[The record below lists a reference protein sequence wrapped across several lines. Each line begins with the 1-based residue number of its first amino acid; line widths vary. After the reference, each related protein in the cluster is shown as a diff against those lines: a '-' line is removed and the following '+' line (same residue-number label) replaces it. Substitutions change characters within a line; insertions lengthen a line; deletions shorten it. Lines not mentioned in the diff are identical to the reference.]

1 MKWKKR
7 IGIWIV
13 VSLSLQF
20 LGLYYINHNFLA
32 NDSKVVT
39 KKFVYD
45 KSKIIKNKDIIVPT
59 NAKNILVSYDAK
71 YLSYYENEE
80 LKIVDCSD
88 GKIENIKAE
97 DGTKISFSKWLP
109 DRNRILIVEK
119 KSDAQS
125 SGLVLYSY
133 DVLKSEKV
141 KIKELALGGIN
152 SEVEDIK
159 LSPLTGVTYVKV
171 ISGDKSSSIYR
182 IDRMG
187 EMTKTSIIP
196 SSVGNMASVRHE
208 DKLVYE
214 GLANNKIYAT
224 TLDQPISI
232 KGVEKLTLIDTDF
245 EDNMY
250 LGQVTNNLVTK
261 IYYGKTLEDTGEWKV
276 FNLPRPCSKNDL
288 FISSDGKVYQND
300 ALRSVIKEVNSGT
313 QTSYKGKILQSYTKG
328 IVIILDNKISF
339 IPFK

>member
-13 VSLSLQF
+13 LSLSLQF
-20 LGLYYINHNFLA
+20 LGLFYINHYFLA
-32 NDSKVVT
+32 TDSKVVT

-45 KSKIIKNKDIIVPT
+45 KSKIVKNKDIIVPA
-59 NAKNILVSYDAK
+59 NAKTISVSYDAK
-71 YLSYYENEE
+71 YLSYFENEE
-80 LKIVDCSD
+80 LKIINCSD

-97 DGTKISFSKWLP
+97 DGTKISFFKWLP
-109 DRNRILIVEK
+109 DRNRMLLVEK
-119 KSDAQS
+119 KSDAKS
-125 SGLVLYSY
+125 SDLVLYSY

-152 SEVEDIK
+152 SEVKDIK
-159 LSPLTGVTYVKV
+159 LSPLTGVTYVLV

-187 EMTKTSIIP
+187 EMTKTSTIP
-196 SSVGNMASVRHE
+196 SSVGNMAAVRHE

-214 GLANNKIYAT
+214 GLVYNKIYAT
-224 TLDQPISI
+224 SGDQPISI
-232 KGVEKLTLIDTDF
+232 KGVEKLTLIGTDF

-250 LGQVTNNLVTK
+250 LGEVKNNLVTK
-261 IYYGKTLEDTGEWKV
+261 IYYGKILEDTGKWKV
-276 FNLPRPCSKNDL
+276 LNLPIPCTKDDL

-300 ALRSVIKEVNSGT
+300 APKSVIKEVDSGA
-313 QTSYKGKILQSYTKG
+313 QTSYEGKILQLYTKG
-328 IVIILDNKISF
+328 IVILLNSKISF
-339 IPFK
+339 VAFK